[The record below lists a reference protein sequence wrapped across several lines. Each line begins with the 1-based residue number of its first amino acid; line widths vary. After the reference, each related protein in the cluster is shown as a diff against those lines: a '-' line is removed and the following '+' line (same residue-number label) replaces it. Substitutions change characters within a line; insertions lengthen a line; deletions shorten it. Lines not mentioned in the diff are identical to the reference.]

1 MRSVIFRLRR
11 RNYVLQS
18 IVYQIM
24 CKCHHGKSFFFSL
37 WDSVGCLL
45 MMGGALNT
53 KNLIIHSFHFSL
65 FVVVYIPNIQLFPSH
80 WLELITRCGFF
91 GGIIIASFLFWWTGV
106 RLFRMSCWLTI
117 KHDTIRDQQS
127 KDIEQKNGLNLLIN
141 FFSVVYDA
149 PIDDGLD
156 HANYTTYTIYQQQNS
171 ASLFVT
177 GKPLLLNGKLNE
189 IVTFRTRILT
199 KAYTERESDREK
211 NMFFFLLY
219 FLVFSCYYAKVG
231 DHNSSFFCCC
241 WF

>member
-1 MRSVIFRLRR
+1 MYIPFMIIIAIIICLYICLLCCAFSHCLFNTFWVLSGKMRDAFRYISVTC

-65 FVVVYIPNIQLFPSH
+65 FIVVYIPNIQLFPSH

-117 KHDTIRDQQS
+117 KHATIRDQ
-127 KDIEQKNGLNLLIN
+127 
-141 FFSVVYDA
+141 
-149 PIDDGLD
+149 
-156 HANYTTYTIYQQQNS
+156 YTNNNRKISNKKMVS
-171 ASLFVT
+171 
-177 GKPLLLNGKLNE
+177 
-189 IVTFRTRILT
+189 I
-199 KAYTERESDREK
+199 
-211 NMFFFLLY
+211 
-219 FLVFSCYYAKVG
+219 C
-231 DHNSSFFCCC
+231 
-241 WF
+241 